1 MLKSHDHLVIAEI
14 KQPGEKL
21 GISRNFPEAPS
32 GRHSET
38 SHLRAEGILVLVS
51 INL

>member
-1 MLKSHDHLVIAEI
+1 MLKSHDHMVAEM
-14 KQPGEKL
+14 KQPRKKL
-21 GISRNFPEAPS
+21 SISRNFPEAPS